1 MRFPHGAQRAEI
13 VPVAVGNL
21 PVDSVTP
28 LERQILETTPRL
40 ESEISRN
47 LTITPMSGTT
57 EVITKAVCVL
67 YMRHHHDPVAGHV
80 HIHFQCMA
88 AGRNG
93 AFEGAEGVF
102 WESGFVAS
110 MGDDLGEVIAL
121 T

>member
-1 MRFPHGAQRAEI
+1 
-13 VPVAVGNL
+13 
-21 PVDSVTP
+21 
-28 LERQILETTPRL
+28 
-40 ESEISRN
+40 
-47 LTITPMSGTT
+47 
-57 EVITKAVCVL
+57 
-67 YMRHHHDPVAGHV
+67 MRHHHDPVAGHV